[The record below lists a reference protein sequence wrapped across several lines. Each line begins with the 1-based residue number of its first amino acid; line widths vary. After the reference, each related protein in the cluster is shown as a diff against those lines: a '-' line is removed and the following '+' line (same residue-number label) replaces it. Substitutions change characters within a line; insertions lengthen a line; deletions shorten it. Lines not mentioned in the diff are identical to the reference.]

1 VDLGV
6 AVRSMGPQSQPEV
19 LLACVRA
26 AEDAGLADVWV
37 QDHLAIPPDDA
48 EGSGGRYLDPLT
60 ALAWLAGRT
69 SRIGLGTGVLNLPY
83 RPALPTAKAIAT
95 VQELSG
101 GRLRL
106 GVGVGWMD
114 PEFRALGVPRA
125 ERGRRSD
132 AALDFLHR
140 AFASDVVAEHDQP
153 FLFLPRPA
161 GRRSTSAAAASTR
174 CAAPRATGTRG
185 FPMGGDPAALAAG
198 RARLADLA
206 AEFGRPRAGIV
217 AFAGF
222 DPRAPARVADTVG
235 ALREAGVDRLV
246 AGVRYADADA
256 FADHVAFLAESV
268 SPAAALGAQRRV
280 GELDHV
286 AGRIA
291 QDRARHAVLAA
302 PRADHERAAARREPL
317 DRLLEV
323 GVCSAMCGPI
333 GARGG
338 A

>member
-1 VDLGV
+1 VELGI
-6 AVRSMGPQSQPEV
+6 AVRSMGPQSRPEV

-60 ALAWLAGRT
+60 ALAWLAGKT
-69 SRIGLGTGVLNLPY
+69 ERIGLGTGVLNLPY

-132 AALDFLHR
+132 AALDLLHR
-140 AFASDVVAEHDQP
+140 AFASDVISENGQP

-161 GRRSTSAAAASTR
+161 RPPIYVGGNGEPALRRAARYGDAW
-174 CAAPRATGTRG
+174 
-185 FPMGGDPAALAAG
+185 FPMGGDPTALAAG
-198 RARLADLA
+198 RARLVELA
-206 AEFGRPRAGIV
+206 AELGRPAPQIA

-222 DPRAPARVADTVG
+222 DPRAPERVPGTVG
-235 ALREAGVDRLV
+235 ALREAGADRLV
-246 AGVRYADADA
+246 AGLRYADADA
-256 FADHVAFLAESV
+256 FARHVAFLAEFV
-268 SPAAALGAQRRV
+268 LP
-280 GELDHV
+280 EL
-286 AGRIA
+286 RS
-291 QDRARHAVLAA
+291 AA
-302 PRADHERAAARREPL
+302 PRR
-317 DRLLEV
+317 
-323 GVCSAMCGPI
+323 
-333 GARGG
+333 
-338 A
+338 